1 MKLRNIGYV
10 AIVAA
15 TAAAFVIGSAAT
27 GEAKGK
33 KKMAAAAPTPV
44 FCVPGNGDHSVCAIK
59 GGMKYTYADACFAA
73 HDGAKVISNKAC
85 PGPKAHKM
93 HAKKASKKMSEKPMK
108 KEMKKEMKKK

>member
-1 MKLRNIGYV
+1 MKLKNIGYV
-10 AIVAA
+10 AIIAA

-33 KKMAAAAPTPV
+33 KKMAAAAPPPV
-44 FCVPGNGDHSVCAIK
+44 FCVPGNGDKPVCAIK

-85 PGPKAHKM
+85 PTAKASHKASTKKAKPAKADKSAKP
-93 HAKKASKKMSEKPMK
+93 AKKDA
-108 KEMKKEMKKK
+108 KKK

>member
-1 MKLRNIGYV
+1 MKLKNIAY
-10 AIVAA
+10 AAFIAA

-33 KKMAAAAPTPV
+33 KKMAAAAEPPV
-44 FCVPGNGDHSVCAIK
+44 FCVPGNGDKPVCAIK

-85 PGPKAHKM
+85 HAPKEHKM
-93 HAKKASKKMSEKPMK
+93 HAKKMAKPMK
-108 KEMKKEMKKK
+108 KEKKKM